1 MMCCIQSWPEIHLT
15 SNKRGILVKGVNR
28 KNFQPY
34 WKKNLEQEECQH
46 HTMVLE
52 LQEPMLSFNLIGKK
66 KLQSCL
72 LNLDIGYK
80 SHIAIWFYQ

>member
-34 WKKNLEQEECQH
+34 WKKNLEQEEC
-46 HTMVLE
+46 
-52 LQEPMLSFNLIGKK
+52 
-66 KLQSCL
+66 
-72 LNLDIGYK
+72 
-80 SHIAIWFYQ
+80 